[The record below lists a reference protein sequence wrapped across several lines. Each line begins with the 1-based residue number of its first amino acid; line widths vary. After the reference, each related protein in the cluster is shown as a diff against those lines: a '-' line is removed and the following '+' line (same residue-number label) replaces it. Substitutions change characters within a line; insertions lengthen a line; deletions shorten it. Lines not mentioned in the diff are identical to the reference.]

1 LTKDLHIIRAHQ
13 LYYASL
19 LEDFRNHIDFI
30 RKHENPALTSDE
42 IEQRDREL
50 SKKFLARECDNLTHE
65 IDRLEKGLKMQ
76 EQRLTNAV
84 NLVRGS

>member
-1 LTKDLHIIRAHQ
+1 LTQDLHIVQAHQ

-30 RKHENPALTSDE
+30 RKHENPAMTSDR
-42 IEQRDREL
+42 IGQRDREL
-50 SKKFLARECDNLTHE
+50 NKKFLARECDNLMHE
-65 IDRLEKGLKMQ
+65 IDRLEKSLKMQ
-76 EQRLTNAV
+76 EQRLKNAM